1 MAIQNEDGTFTMNK
15 DMSGSQF
22 LEYLFNP
29 FAKNY
34 SKKETA
40 GLSLNEVNSML
51 EGERQADI
59 AIKEGVLKY
68 EETGQA
74 PVGWNEATY
83 GDFGA
88 YVAERN
94 KKKQQGTLTFS
105 EGVLP
110 FLNEDQLNKFYPDLF
125 KDVLKQ
131 DGNEDFK
138 RINLGDLK
146 GSAQRGE
153 DGKVVYNPSVTTMV
167 PNEDGTFA
175 IRENDVT
182 MDGRNQSD
190 GGESLGAFTV
200 RGSDLDVIYDA
211 KKAKLLQTAPAGTEQ
226 GLRMMNQITSRNLT
240 MDDVLNSYNQINSP
254 TTPRETV
261 IQTIAGLSDEL
272 ETNKQP
278 AEGDVSIGDTT
289 IETKGL
295 GSGSVTQEW
304 DAFKKN
310 LSPDS
315 KYGDALNAFM
325 QSEQVIEVDE
335 NNYSKK
341 GFTVNGRK
349 LLGTE
354 LLDYVR
360 NSKDYV
366 VEGRGSLSV
375 DGQKNRILSV
385 NQIANQ
391 YNSENIPTDTLDR
404 PKFNTTNIESLFDK
418 EQWDSLSNSEKK
430 EMFALVG
437 EITSNNTLVLQQEK
451 LDAITKPGPGLS
463 ADETRTEIIN
473 NTNYRNF
480 FSGTDGQANINAL
493 IKNPEINNDF
503 RNLSPQEFTK
513 KYSVDG
519 KLDEKTLVGNEVPPE
534 AKKVLKDVITKKQ
547 VDEFAELIEK
557 NDIEGIT
564 KLVNSINISEED
576 NKVLTEALVK
586 AGGDFRKMTQ
596 RNADIDI
603 VRSYVLSSLATFPKT
618 APLAPYLTNISIG
631 TFIETGMLNTQGT
644 ALASQI
650 QQDRRLGATAA
661 QAALDFS
668 DPYEKTL
675 DQLNTVKQKSRT
687 DDDSSLGDYRIYF
700 EKVSPLIND
709 LKTKIQ
715 TEADKK
721 DYAQQLIE
729 VMKRFSAEQN
739 PTFWRTVFSLG
750 FARGGRANL
759 FGNDID
765 VRASKDKEGNITGLI
780 IGDLTYTVDQLRQKY
795 GFSDTFINILTAAG
809 DANQRQQSR

>member
-1 MAIQNEDGTFTMNK
+1 MAIQNKDGTFTMNK

-34 SKKETA
+34 TRKETA
-40 GLSLNEVNSML
+40 DLSLNEVNSML

-59 AIKEGVLKY
+59 AIKEGIANY

-74 PVGWNEATY
+74 PLGWNEAAY
-83 GDFGA
+83 GDFGT

-125 KDVLKQ
+125 KDALKQ

-211 KKAKLLQTAPAGTEQ
+211 KKTKLLQTAPAGTEQ
-226 GLRMMNQITSRNLT
+226 GIRMMNQITSRNLT
-240 MDDVLNSYNQINSP
+240 MDDVLNSYNQINNP

-278 AEGDVSIGDTT
+278 AEGDVSVGDTT

-304 DAFKKN
+304 DAFKKD
-310 LSPDS
+310 LGPDS

-418 EQWDSLSNSEKK
+418 EQWDSLSNPEKK

-437 EITSNNTLVLQQEK
+437 EITSNNTLVLQEEK

-534 AKKVLKDVITKKQ
+534 AKKVLKDVITKEQ

-650 QQDRRLGATAA
+650 QQDRRLNATAG
-661 QAALDFS
+661 QADLKYS

-675 DQLNTVKQKSRT
+675 DQLNARKK
-687 DDDSSLGDYRIYF
+687 DSVLNEDSTLIQYEDYFKGI
-700 EKVSPLIND
+700 SPLIND
-709 LKTKIQ
+709 LKTKAV
-715 TEADKK
+715 TTADKR

-729 VMKRFSAEQN
+729 VMKRFSAEQQPN
-739 PTFWRTVFSLG
+739 FWREVFSLG
-750 FARGGRANL
+750 YARGGNLNL

-765 VRASKDKEGNITGLI
+765 AIVTKNKNGEVTGLR
-780 IGDLTYTVDQLRQKY
+780 IGDIPYEIQDLRDK
-795 GFSDTFINILTAAG
+795 GFSNSFINILIAAG